1 MELTPL
7 GIDGVWLA
15 ESPIWSDDRG
25 FFREWFKSADIKTA
39 TGREFGIEQAN
50 ISLSSAGTLR
60 GIHYSIAPRGQAKWI
75 TCVAGS
81 IKDVIVDIRP
91 DSQTFGKWIEVELSG
106 NYGHAVFI
114 SEGLGHGFVALE
126 DNTAVAYLVSTPFSP
141 TDEFEINPLD
151 EKIGISALGVLD
163 CGKKDLLDGKQID
176 ISDLEPLYIRN
187 KVALTTEERSILYK
201 AEISS

>member
-1 MELTPL
+1 MNLTPL
-7 GIDGVWLA
+7 GIEGAWLA
-15 ESPIWSDDRG
+15 DSPVWSDDRG
-25 FFREWFKSADIKTA
+25 FFREWFKFEDMKSA
-39 TGREFGIEQAN
+39 TGRDFGIEQAN

-91 DSQTFGKWIEVELSG
+91 DSQTFGKWIEVILTGDSG
-106 NYGHAVFI
+106 QAVFI

-126 DNTAVAYLVSTPFSP
+126 DNTAVAYLLSTPFSP

-151 EKIGISALGVLD
+151 EEIGINWGRDFGTLKISEKDKKAPSLLEQLSE
-163 CGKKDLLDGKQID
+163 GKLPRRREND
-176 ISDLEPLYIRN
+176 
-187 KVALTTEERSILYK
+187 
-201 AEISS
+201 